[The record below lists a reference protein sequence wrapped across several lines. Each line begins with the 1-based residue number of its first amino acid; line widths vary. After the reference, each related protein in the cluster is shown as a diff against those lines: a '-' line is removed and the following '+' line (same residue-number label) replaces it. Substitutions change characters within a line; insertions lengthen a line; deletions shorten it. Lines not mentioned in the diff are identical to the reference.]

1 MKKILNIA
9 LATAFAFTLSGCN
22 DFLDTSSSSV
32 VDRDFVFSNEDS
44 ARDALY
50 YGYETLR
57 ANRSL
62 HSTGFFGI
70 RYGVRIL
77 KIPKILIM
85 KVVQVFFRNGFIP
98 EEQAIIIL
106 IQVKVQKYS
115 PNFMKQSQ

>member
-62 HSTGFFGI
+62 HSTGFFWHPVWGSDIEDSQDTKYENISFCFIAVFGI
-70 RYGVRIL
+70 EY
-77 KIPKILIM
+77 
-85 KVVQVFFRNGFIP
+85 
-98 EEQAIIIL
+98 
-106 IQVKVQKYS
+106 IQYS
-115 PNFMKQSQ
+115 LGAKPDCKR

>member
-50 YGYETLR
+50 YGYET
-57 ANRSL
+57 
-62 HSTGFFGI
+62 

>member
-62 HSTGFFGI
+62 HSTGFFWHPVWGSDI
-70 RYGVRIL
+70 EDSQDTYNEG
-77 KIPKILIM
+77 
-85 KVVQVFFRNGFIP
+85 RNGFIP

>member
-62 HSTGFFGI
+62 HSTGFFWHPVWGSDIEDSQDTYNEGSAGI
-70 RYGVRIL
+70 LQKWFYPGGTSNYNIDTGEGL
-77 KIPKILIM
+77 SLIH
-85 KVVQVFFRNGFIP
+85 I
-98 EEQAIIIL
+98 
-106 IQVKVQKYS
+106 
-115 PNFMKQSQ
+115 

>member
-62 HSTGFFGI
+62 HSTGFFWHPVWGSDI
-70 RYGVRIL
+70 EDSQDI
-77 KIPKILIM
+77 IM